1 MIAYLFTGL
10 FVLILISAALAP
22 LESLGWWAG
31 WFGEHEAPGS
41 TPEQPETTADPARPA
56 KQVTSYLVYLSGIG
70 AIDGTSIPSE
80 ESVFLEMLRTHVPGA
95 LLVSDVFPYS
105 VTNAGLTSRR
115 VGKRVFAW
123 VEQRRLNNPLAVEQ
137 LIINLRNMF
146 QVAVSADQRYGPI
159 YNLGVA
165 REIVRAIEKE
175 GDGIIKGV
183 PISILGWSG
192 GGQIALGAAPF
203 LRSMLRAPVRIISV
217 GGVMSDDPGLDSVE
231 HVYHFYGTKDPIQAI
246 GQKLYAGRW
255 KYFPQSRW
263 NRAIAQGKITMT
275 CVGPF
280 THIGTGNYWDPKTT
294 MPDGRSHAQVTLDL
308 VTGVLTQ
315 DGLLAATATA
325 APTDATVAPT
335 DATTATATAAPQ
347 KADSSL

>member
-1 MIAYLFTGL
+1 
-10 FVLILISAALAP
+10 V
-22 LESLGWWAG
+22 
-31 WFGEHEAPGS
+31 
-41 TPEQPETTADPARPA
+41 PA

-80 ESVFLEMLRTHVPGA
+80 ESVFLEMLRTHIPGA
-95 LLVSDVFPYS
+95 LLVADVFPYS

-115 VGKRVFAW
+115 VGKRVFGW
-123 VEQRRLNNPLAVEQ
+123 VEQRRLKNPLAVEQ

-175 GDGIIKGV
+175 GGAAIHGV
-183 PISILGWSG
+183 PITILGWSG

-203 LRSMLRAPVRIISV
+203 LHSMLRAPVRVISV
-217 GGVMSDDPGLDSVE
+217 GGVLSDDPGLAAVE
-231 HVYHFYGTKDPIQAI
+231 HVYHFYGTRDPIQAV
-246 GQKLYAGRW
+246 GEKLYAGRW
-255 KYFPQSRW
+255 KYFPQSTW
-263 NRAIAQGKITMT
+263 NRAMAQGKITMT
-275 CVGPF
+275 CLGPF

-294 MPDGRSHAQVTLDL
+294 MPDGRSHAQVTLDA

-315 DGLLAATATA
+315 DGLLAPPDATATTPDATATTPDATA
-325 APTDATVAPT
+325 APSDATGAPR
-335 DATTATATAAPQ
+335 
-347 KADSSL
+347 KANTSL